1 MHYMSMNAN
10 ELQEFKAALIRVER
24 YELLEI
30 LRNAESLPEA
40 IAALEQRI
48 KA

>member
-1 MHYMSMNAN
+1 MQAMSMNAN
-10 ELQEFKAALIRVER
+10 ELQEFKAALVKVER

-30 LRNAESLPEA
+30 LRNAESLQDA